1 MFKIGEFSKLCRV
14 PVSALRY
21 YANIGLLEPAHT
33 DKFTGYRYYLATQ
46 LPRLNRILALKDLG
60 LSLEQIIKIL
70 NENIS
75 PDEIR
80 GMLRIR
86 QAEIQQIVDEE
97 QARLARVAT
106 RLLQIQQ
113 EGKMPTQEVVLKA
126 IESQHVISL
135 RQIIATPDMVGA
147 MLTEA
152 FMTLGMKGIQP
163 VAPPIAIFHDQE
175 FKPADMDVE
184 VAIPVDGG
192 GQGDIALDGERWL
205 RVRQLPA
212 HPLVASIIHAG
223 HFETIEQTYAVIG
236 TWLAQNGY
244 RPTGASYEVYLTAP
258 EADTPPVTE
267 IIFPIEKING

>member
-33 DKFTGYRYYLATQ
+33 DSFTGYRYYLATQ

-60 LSLEQIIKIL
+60 LSLEQVTKII

-75 PDEIR
+75 PEEIR

-106 RLLQIQQ
+106 RLLQIEQ
-113 EGKMPTQEVVLKA
+113 EGNMPTQEVVLKSL
-126 IESQHVISL
+126 ESQHVITL
-135 RQIIATPDMVGA
+135 RQIIPTPDGVGE

-163 VAPPIAIFHDQE
+163 IAPPMSIFHDQE
-175 FKPADMDVE
+175 FKPNDMDVE
-184 VAIPVDGG
+184 IAIPVEKSV
-192 GQGDIALDGERWL
+192 QADIPLDGWRSL
-205 RVRQLPA
+205 KVRQLPA
-212 HPLVASIIHAG
+212 ISLVASTIHAG
-223 HFETIEQTYAVIG
+223 QFDTIEQSYAVMG

-244 RPTGASYEVYLTAP
+244 RPAGASYEVYLTAP
-258 EADTPPVTE
+258 EGDTPPVTE
-267 IIFPIEKING
+267 IIFPVEKMS